1 MKDNDNA
8 DVTPRVVL
16 GRAVPAGATVA
27 YRAGDDGW
35 DGWEIDVLEDPAAV
49 LASDELVAVLDEP
62 EPRPWPSAPL
72 IRVWE
77 GSDDGVVVD
86 LAPPRQAMRG
96 PRREPRR
103 DAGRPRRREP
113 EGRPVSRIDEIQAR
127 LDEALKV
134 RPYEEQDRDEHKS
147 KAWSDFY
154 QHAPDDLAWLLDALA
169 RRDQRCEDLAVSLDE
184 MEHPC

>member
-8 DVTPRVVL
+8 DRTPRVVL

-27 YRAGDDGW
+27 YRVGDDGW

-62 EPRPWPSAPL
+62 EPSPWPSAPL

-86 LAPPRQAMRG
+86 LARG
-96 PRREPRR
+96 
-103 DAGRPRRREP
+103 
-113 EGRPVSRIDEIQAR
+113 EGSE
-127 LDEALKV
+127 
-134 RPYEEQDRDEHKS
+134 
-147 KAWSDFY
+147 
-154 QHAPDDLAWLLDALA
+154 
-169 RRDQRCEDLAVSLDE
+169 
-184 MEHPC
+184 

>member
-8 DVTPRVVL
+8 DRTPRVVL

-27 YRAGDDGW
+27 YRVGDDGW

-86 LAPPRQAMRG
+86 LAPPQPTLPDLAEPSDAEVRAAAVEFEQHEQFWYDDDDQ
-96 PRREPRR
+96 PRCECGFRLEESPNG
-103 DAGRPRRREP
+103 DPIP
-113 EGRPVSRIDEIQAR
+113 SLQIHQAR
-127 LDEALKV
+127 AGLLAARKV
-134 RPYEEQDRDEHKS
+134 
-147 KAWSDFY
+147 
-154 QHAPDDLAWLLDALA
+154 A
-169 RRDQRCEDLAVSLDE
+169 RHE
-184 MEHPC
+184 

>member
-8 DVTPRVVL
+8 DRTPRVVL

-27 YRAGDDGW
+27 YRVGDDGW

-49 LASDELVAVLDEP
+49 LTSDELVAVLDEP

-86 LAPPRQAMRG
+86 LAPPQ
-96 PRREPRR
+96 PTLP
-103 DAGRPRRREP
+103 
-113 EGRPVSRIDEIQAR
+113 
-127 LDEALKV
+127 
-134 RPYEEQDRDEHKS
+134 
-147 KAWSDFY
+147 
-154 QHAPDDLAWLLDALA
+154 DLAEPSDAEVRAAAEESTTDLGSIRDWYAGAVDETTFGGDAAPPPTQPRLPDGLPRTGRLSRAA
-169 RRDQRCEDLAVSLDE
+169 RSSCTRRYQTT
-184 MEHPC
+184 

>member
-8 DVTPRVVL
+8 DRTPRVVL

-27 YRAGDDGW
+27 YRVGDDGW

-77 GSDDGVVVD
+77 GSDG
-86 LAPPRQAMRG
+86 G
-96 PRREPRR
+96 FGST
-103 DAGRPRRREP
+103 GR
-113 EGRPVSRIDEIQAR
+113 A
-127 LDEALKV
+127 
-134 RPYEEQDRDEHKS
+134 
-147 KAWSDFY
+147 
-154 QHAPDDLAWLLDALA
+154 
-169 RRDQRCEDLAVSLDE
+169 
-184 MEHPC
+184 

>member
-1 MKDNDNA
+1 MSA
-8 DVTPRVVL
+8 STQIPRVVL

-27 YRAGDDGW
+27 YQVGDDGW

-86 LAPPRQAMRG
+86 LAPPQPTLPDLAEPSDAEVRAAAVEFEQHEQFWYDDDDQ
-96 PRREPRR
+96 PRCECGFRLEESPNG
-103 DAGRPRRREP
+103 DPIP
-113 EGRPVSRIDEIQAR
+113 SLQIHQAR
-127 LDEALKV
+127 AGLLAARKV
-134 RPYEEQDRDEHKS
+134 
-147 KAWSDFY
+147 
-154 QHAPDDLAWLLDALA
+154 A
-169 RRDQRCEDLAVSLDE
+169 RHE
-184 MEHPC
+184 